1 MKKFTSLLLSI
12 ILLLSLCVPA
22 SATGI
27 SGFEKKMDYK
37 EGQFVDVPAGSL
49 WAANVKTAYEF
60 GLMNG
65 VSNTEFQPDGS
76 ATIGQA
82 LIMACRLHNTYYANE
97 ATFQAIGAQNYL
109 EPYVE
114 YALGQG
120 IIAKEY
126 ENYNSPISRAEFAV
140 ILGASLPN
148 AVLPAVNTVV
158 DGAIP
163 DVEKG
168 ADYYD
173 AVYRLYRA
181 GILTGND
188 TKGTFIP
195 SSNIT
200 RGAAA
205 AIVSRMANT
214 SLRKTITLDT
224 PYFAAVPIKQLA
236 NLKSIRENLSDV
248 ELTEA
253 YNAAVQIVAPYAG
266 MSREEQLY
274 GIASELRRLAEDGIT
289 MIVVTHEMSFARDV
303 ANHVIFMDGGVI
315 AEEGTPEDIF
325 DHPRNERTRNG
336 KDSQAEG
343 RNEDLRADLLIIDGH
358 FLRGGGIISRCLATL
373 DLTK

>member
-76 ATIGQA
+76 VTIGQA
-82 LIMACRLHNTYYANE
+82 IIMACRLHNTYYANE

-205 AIVSRMANT
+205 ASVSRMANT

-289 MIVVTHEMSFARDV
+289 YSTSAAHYSDPYGYFVLGEASCAGCAR
-303 ANHVIFMDGGVI
+303 ATGLCLNILGIPYEHVNENQWSHQWCRVNVDGTYWICDAYGLYC
-315 AEEGTPEDIF
+315 GPEPAPYK
-325 DHPRNERTRNG
+325 HPY
-336 KDSQAEG
+336 
-343 RNEDLRADLLIIDGH
+343 L
-358 FLRGGGIISRCLATL
+358 
-373 DLTK
+373 